1 MPPYPD
7 IEKRTEAEIEIYNLL
22 VEPLQIFGPSA
33 ASASHHGVFMRARH
47 SGSLETFL
55 TR

>member
-1 MPPYPD
+1 MPYPD
-7 IEKRTEAEIEIYNLL
+7 IEKGTEAEIDTLL
-22 VEPLQIFGPSA
+22 VVPPQIFGPSA